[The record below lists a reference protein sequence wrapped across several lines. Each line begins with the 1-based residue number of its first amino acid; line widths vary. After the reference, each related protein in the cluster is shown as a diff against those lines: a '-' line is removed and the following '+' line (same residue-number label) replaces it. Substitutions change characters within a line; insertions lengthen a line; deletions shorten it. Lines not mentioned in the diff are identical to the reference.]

1 MGNYERKEIYRIRA
15 NIVEEDYNNR
25 KDSLG
30 VSYHFQVKIDKAKSC
45 SAVDGFGYGTDREE
59 SQPGRRDSRRKPEC
73 RASAGKLAE
82 K

>member
-30 VSYHFQVKIDKAKSC
+30 VSYHFQVKIDKAKSEYF
-45 SAVDGFGYGTDREE
+45 VRKYKE
-59 SQPGRRDSRRKPEC
+59 SESYWDNRLKEWLES
-73 RASAGKLAE
+73 L
-82 K
+82 